1 MLIGTFIISA
11 VLIAISMVVMDKM
24 HILDIYVYIVGSL
37 LLITSL
43 GFLVVFNYPYFLGF
57 MFLSIVMFGL
67 FVFFRKTR
75 Y

>member
-11 VLIAISMVVMDKM
+11 VLIAISMVIMDKM
-24 HILDIYVYIVGSL
+24 HILDLYVYIVGSL

-43 GFLVVFNYPYFLGF
+43 GFLVVFNYPYFFGF
-57 MFLSIVMFGL
+57 MFLSVVMFGL
-67 FVFFRKTR
+67 FIYFRKTR